1 MNHEDTTRSTPARGS
16 VRTLRQQ
23 EELPLLRD
31 HLLRLDPASR
41 HDRFHGF
48 MDDSFIERYA
58 AKCADDGTVIIAY
71 IEDGVVRGAAEL
83 HPPDQSPDALPE
95 IAFSVEARVRRQG
108 VGSILFKK
116 LIAEA
121 RSKGYHALRIT
132 TGAQNQAMRALAH
145 KFGAQSDVPP
155 RRIHRDDRSGAA
167 SAAATRE
174 ASDGDAGRRR
184 ARDGQ
189 RQPRLLEDAD
199 ADVWLGPDGLI
210 DHRTQKTL
218 RRSVI
223 CEGLMMSG
231 GECQVP
237 VRLSLPNFRTTRR
250 STTIERCAPCSPA
263 MTRVIERP
271 NTGRAAF
278 FTSA

>member
-1 MNHEDTTRSTPARGS
+1 MNYEDTPRLTPAKGS

-31 HLLRLDPASR
+31 HLLRLDPESR

-83 HPPDQSPDALPE
+83 HPPEQSPDSLPE

-121 RSKGYHALRIT
+121 RSKGYRSLRIT
-132 TGAQNQAMRALAH
+132 TGAQNEAMRALAR
-145 KFGAQSDVPP
+145 KFGAHLTFRHGESTGTIDLAPLPP
-155 RRIHRDDRSGAA
+155 PQ
-167 SAAATRE
+167 AAT
-174 ASDGDAGRRR
+174 AGI
-184 ARDGQ
+184 AT
-189 RQPRLLEDAD
+189 PAD
-199 ADVWLGPDGLI
+199 AARAMVTVNRAYWKMLLRMYGWG
-210 DHRTQKTL
+210 RT
-218 RRSVI
+218 
-223 CEGLMMSG
+223 
-231 GECQVP
+231 
-237 VRLSLPNFRTTRR
+237 
-250 STTIERCAPCSPA
+250 A
-263 MTRVIERP
+263 
-271 NTGRAAF
+271 
-278 FTSA
+278 